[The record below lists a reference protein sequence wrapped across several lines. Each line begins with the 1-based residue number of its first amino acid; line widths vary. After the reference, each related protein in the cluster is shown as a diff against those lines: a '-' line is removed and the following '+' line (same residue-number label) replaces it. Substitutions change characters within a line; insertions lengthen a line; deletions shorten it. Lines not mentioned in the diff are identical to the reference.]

1 MRAIIAMVRLAAV
14 YSAALCV
21 GAAVTTAHA
30 QSSDLR
36 SRVEPRLQFMVG
48 EYHAAWQRAWRDSEE
63 YRRFRISNELYAL
76 RHTMLHCHPEYFD
89 EAHRWR
95 WNFPDSLP
103 VAFQAVINAKE
114 PSHWLCPGW
123 RLTSQ
128 LIDAADESVWRD
140 FALRPQYRTN
150 IAARRSHLLATLDS
164 AQSVDP
170 GNAWISG
177 QLVRLR
183 LADLDERGAARA
195 AANCRTEGWW
205 CLALRGLVQARSGQ
219 YLAADSSFRG
229 MRQTMGDSLR
239 CEWDDVSELL
249 EGGDQARFRSMSC
262 AAREQFTGTI
272 WWLADPLWREPGNAR
287 RMEHDARRTE
297 INIGRMATQDE
308 RFSYDRQRGG
318 EAVASMI
325 LRFGWPTYRGWL
337 GMFDERDHT
346 NWLTVTHRAWPPSP
360 PYSTL
365 EFSLDRIHTL
375 PSWRAALN
383 PFEAKSEDWRFIDE
397 DSTGMPTAIWW
408 PTEHFR
414 PARRLV
420 QLPEG
425 QTVSVRRQSYIEVVS
440 AVTMGHPAQLR
451 ARDRYDVMLLASS
464 GPERADSLDQQWAAS
479 GDTVRLRG
487 RLSGEPTLLGIEA
500 VGQAADGLDARTRF
514 GFSPPRPLSALAADE
529 PAVSDLALLPPLS
542 AAQLAAP
549 SDTLLHLLRPSSM
562 LTANDRRLSLY
573 WESYNTRPSDSVQIV
588 LRVVPENGASLLRRL
603 GIAAR
608 LIADPTEGVEVRWL
622 DSEPL
627 GGQTTLVGPVSAQM
641 RAITLDLGRLKPGRY
656 LIDLRM
662 QRKDGRMA
670 VQQTAVELLP

>member
-1 MRAIIAMVRLAAV
+1 MSWQKRIASFARYLLLGGGAVLAAMGTA
-14 YSAALCV
+14 SAQGV
-21 GAAVTTAHA
+21 PEFER
-30 QSSDLR
+30 LR
-36 SRVEPRLQFMVG
+36 FMLS

-63 YRRFRISNELYAL
+63 YRRFRISNELYGFRRTL
-76 RHTMLHCHPEYFD
+76 LHCHPQYFD
-89 EAHRWR
+89 EGYRQR
-95 WNFPDSLP
+95 WNEKDSVP
-103 VAFQAVINAKE
+103 VLFSSVIRGKDPE
-114 PSHWLCPGW
+114 HWLCPRW
-123 RLTSQ
+123 LLRSE

-140 FALRPQYRTN
+140 FALRPQYRAN
-150 IAARRSHLLATLDS
+150 IAAKRSRLLATLDS
-164 AQSVDP
+164 ALTVDP
-170 GNAWISG
+170 GNAWLAG

-183 LADLDERGAARA
+183 LADLDERGAALAVATCRA
-195 AANCRTEGWW
+195 EAWW
-205 CLALRGLVQARSGQ
+205 CSALRGLVQTRSGD
-219 YLAADSSFRG
+219 YLEADSSFIA
-229 MRQTMGDSLR
+229 MRQVMSDTQR
-239 CEWDDVSELL
+239 CEWDNVSDLL
-249 EGGDQARFRSMSC
+249 EGVDQARFRSMSC
-262 AAREQFTGTI
+262 TARKQLAGTI
-272 WWLADPLWREPGNAR
+272 WWLADPLWREPGNTR
-287 RMEHDARRTE
+287 RLEHDARRTE
-297 INIGRMATQDE
+297 IAIGRMAAQDE
-308 RFSYDRQRGG
+308 RFSYDGLPGG
-318 EAVASMI
+318 EAVVSLV
-325 LRFGWPTYRGWL
+325 LRYGWPTYRGWL
-337 GMFDERDHT
+337 GMADEREHT
-346 NWLTVTHRAWPPSP
+346 NWLSYSQSSPPSS
-360 PYSTL
+360 PYTTL
-365 EFSLDRIHTL
+365 EYALDRIHTL

-383 PFEAKSEDWRFIDE
+383 PLEAKPEDWRFIDE

-425 QTVSVRRQSYIEVVS
+425 QTVSVRRQSFVEVVS
-440 AVTMGHPAQLR
+440 AITMGHRAQLR

-464 GPERADSLDQQWAAS
+464 GPERVDSLDQQWAAS

-487 RLSGEPTLLGIEA
+487 RLSGEPSLLGIEA
-500 VGQAADGLDARTRF
+500 LGRASDGLDARTRF
-514 GFSPPRPLSALAADE
+514 GFSPPRPLSALVADE

-562 LTANDRRLSLY
+562 LAANDRRLSLY

-608 LIADPTEGVEVRWL
+608 LISDPTEGVEVRWL

-627 GGQTTLVGPVSAQM
+627 GGQTTLVGPVPAQM

>member
-63 YRRFRISNELYAL
+63 YRRFRISNELYGL
-76 RHTMLHCHPEYFD
+76 RRTLLHCHPQYFD
-89 EAHRWR
+89 EAYRRR
-95 WNFPDSLP
+95 WNETDSVP
-103 VAFQAVINAKE
+103 VAYKSVIRGTHPA
-114 PSHWLCPGW
+114 HWLCPRW
-123 RLTSQ
+123 LLTTE
-128 LIDAADESVWRD
+128 LVDAADESVWRD
-140 FALRPQYRTN
+140 FALRPQYRAN
-150 IAARRSHLLATLDS
+150 IAAKRSRLLATLDS
-164 AQSVDP
+164 AQAADVR
-170 GNAWISG
+170 NAWLAG

-183 LADLDERGAARA
+183 VADLDERGAARA

-205 CLALRGLVQARSGQ
+205 CPALRGLVQTRSGQ
-219 YLAADSSFRG
+219 YLAADSSFLG
-229 MRQTMGDSLR
+229 MRQAMGDSLR

-249 EGGDQARFRSMSC
+249 EEVDRARFRSMSC
-262 AAREQFTGTI
+262 AAREQLAGII

-287 RMEHDARRTE
+287 RAEQDARRTE
-297 INIGRMATQDE
+297 IAVGRMAAQDE
-308 RFSYDRQRGG
+308 RFSYDGLPGG
-318 EAVASMI
+318 EAVESLV
-325 LRFGWPTYRGWL
+325 LRYGWPTYRSWL
-337 GMFDERDHT
+337 GMAEEREHT
-346 NWLTVTHRAWPPSP
+346 NWLSYSENSPPSS
-360 PYSTL
+360 PYSSL
-365 EFSLDRIHTL
+365 EYALDRIHTF

-383 PFEAKSEDWRFIDE
+383 PFEAKPEDWRFVDE
-397 DSTGMPTAIWW
+397 DSTGMPTATWW

-464 GPERADSLDQQWAAS
+464 GPERVDSLDQQWAAS

-514 GFSPPRPLSALAADE
+514 GVSPPRPLSALAADE

-608 LIADPTEGVEVRWL
+608 LISDPTEGVEVRWL

-627 GGQTTLVGPVSAQM
+627 GGQATLVGPVPAQM

-662 QRKDGRMA
+662 QRKDGRIA